1 MSEEQSFDL
10 EVAVDPEM
18 LGKVFESLIDENI
31 RKSTGA
37 FYTPR
42 LIVNQMCKKTIFKF
56 LKNLNSKKEIGNLEK
71 IFNQMLIESDED
83 QLLKNA
89 DNKILEKLNDNLSNI
104 YILDPA
110 VGSGVFLVEML
121 SILSKSLFKLT
132 KTFGNTDFF
141 LLKEK

>member
-1 MSEEQSFDL
+1 
-10 EVAVDPEM
+10 M

-83 QLLKNA
+83 ELLKIT
-89 DNKILEKLNDNLSNI
+89 DNKILEKLNDDLSNI

-110 VGSGVFLVEML
+110 VGSGAFLVEML
-121 SILSKSLFKLT
+121 SILSKLLFKL
-132 KTFGNTDFF
+132 
-141 LLKEK
+141 E